1 MCQAQAALSKALVQD
16 GNDTKP
22 GVAAMLKEAVRREK
36 GALNNSELPAAA
48 PQDVP
53 LPADE

>member
-36 GALNNSELPAAA
+36 EALNNSELPAAA

-53 LPADE
+53 LPGDE